1 MTPNYKAAPLIVP
14 EAPLMMTTVPPVIFP
29 EQALTPPFPIFIPS
43 PPPIVVQVERVDRIP
58 LVVEMVKQMRVP
70 QIIDQHYGPHG
81 NHEGLSVGWLAAIF
95 VVYMLAESAHKMVT
109 VRQWVE
115 EHHHSLEQLT
125 GQTIRPTDFTD
136 DRLGDV
142 LRYLSEKELW
152 WKIEQDLGQHIIRV
166 YDLGTGEPI
175 RLDATVGGV
184 KHNEDKHNLFKTG
197 RNKAGVFEVQFK
209 LMLGVLDPLGLA
221 LAADV
226 VSGEE
231 ADDRLYVP
239 IYQRI
244 RQTLGQSGRLYIG
257 DSKMGAL
264 ETRVVVAME
273 GDYYLMPLAMVGH
286 NRVLLDELL
295 SVVEVGPQELTK
307 IYLPEELPTDPTE
320 APDPELAIAEGFEVV
335 REQLVRL
342 EDGTVVTWQ
351 ERLLV
356 VRSYAFAKSQTKKF
370 EQRLEQAEVEIL
382 ALTPLPG
389 RGKRQFDDPLA
400 LQQSIDAIV
409 NHYRV
414 GDYFDIELERQSTLR
429 QVRAY
434 KGRPARTE
442 ETVRYQVHLTRRQQA
457 IEQAKFRLGWRLYAT
472 NAPVQQFNLTGA
484 VLAYRD
490 QYLAERGF
498 ARLKGPLLAMLPLY
512 VQRDDHALGLV
523 RLLTVGLRVLTI
535 IEFVVR
541 RSLAEATETM
551 TGLYDGNP
559 KRQTARPSAELL
571 LKTFDNISL
580 TTLTQAD
587 QVISRQITPL
597 TAVQRHILDLLGLSP
612 DIYDSLGHLCVG
624 ASWPISQGVV
634 RPNVPAG

>member
-1 MTPNYKAAPLIVP
+1 MTPIYKPATLIAP
-14 EAPLMMTTVPPVIFP
+14 EAPLMMTTVPSIIFP
-29 EQALTPPFPIFIPS
+29 DQALSPAFPIFIPS

-58 LVVEMVKQMRVP
+58 MVLEMVKQMRVQ
-70 QIIDQHYGPHG
+70 QIIDQHYTAHG
-81 NHEGLSVGWLAAIF
+81 NHTGLSVGWLAAIF
-95 VVYMLAESAHKMVT
+95 VVYMLAESAHKMVS

-115 EHHHSLEQLT
+115 KHHHSLEQLT
-125 GQTIRPTDFTD
+125 GQTIRATDFTD

-142 LRYLSEKELW
+142 LRYLSEQELW
-152 WKIEQDLGQHIIRV
+152 WKIEQDLGQHIMRV
-166 YDLGTGEPI
+166 YELDTGEAI

-184 KHNEDKHNLFKTG
+184 KHNEDKHTLFKIG

-221 LAADV
+221 LAVDV

-231 ADDRLYVP
+231 ADDPLYVP

-244 RQTLGQSGRLYIG
+244 RQILGQSGRLYVG
-257 DSKMGAL
+257 DCKMGAL
-264 ETRVVVAME
+264 ESRAMVAMG

-295 SVVEVGPQELTK
+295 SVVEAGPQEMTK
-307 IYLPEELPTDPTE
+307 IYLPEDLPADPNE
-320 APDPELAIAEGFEVV
+320 AVDPELAIAEGFEVV
-335 REQLVRL
+335 REQLVTL

-356 VRSYAFAKSQTKKF
+356 VRSYAFAEAQTKKF
-370 EQRLEQAEVEIL
+370 EQRLEQAEAEIL

-400 LQQSIDAIV
+400 LQQAIDAIV
-409 NHYRV
+409 SHYRV
-414 GDYFDIELERQSTLR
+414 GGYFNIELERQTTLR

-442 ETVRYQVHLTRRQQA
+442 ETVRYQVHLTRREQA

-472 NAPVQQFNLTGA
+472 NAPVQKLNLTGA

-490 QYLAERGF
+490 QYLAERSF

-512 VQRDDHALGLV
+512 VQRDDHTLGLV

-541 RSLAEATETM
+541 RSLAEAAETM
-551 TGLYDGNP
+551 AGLYDGNP

-571 LKTFDNISL
+571 LKAFDNISL
-580 TTLTQAD
+580 TTLTQAS
-587 QVISRQITPL
+587 QVRSRQITPL

-612 DIYDSLGHLCVG
+612 DIYDSLDGLWTG
-624 ASWPISQGVV
+624 SQGVV
-634 RPNVPAG
+634 RPLNVPAG